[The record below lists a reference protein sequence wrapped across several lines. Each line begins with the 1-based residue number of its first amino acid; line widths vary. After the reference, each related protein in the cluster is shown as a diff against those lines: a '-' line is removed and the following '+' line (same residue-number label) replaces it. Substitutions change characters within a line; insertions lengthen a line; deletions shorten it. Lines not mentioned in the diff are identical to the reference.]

1 MKNVCEKKC
10 DKQKQDR
17 LGEGNGGEKP
27 ELAQYVRV
35 ESLPRDPFASEDRQF
50 AYDLLGAVAATEP
63 HRGNDAEKH
72 SQGRFVRHPTDQ
84 QPDEQR
90 LH

>member
-1 MKNVCEKKC
+1 LNE
-10 DKQKQDR
+10 R
-17 LGEGNGGEKP
+17 NGGEKP
-27 ELAQYVRV
+27 ELAQYVSV
-35 ESLPRDPFASEDRQF
+35 DSLPRYPFAPKDRQF

-72 SQGRFVRHPTDQ
+72 SQGRFVRYPTDE
-84 QPDEQR
+84 QPNEQR

>member
-35 ESLPRDPFASEDRQF
+35 ESLPRDPFAPEDRQF
-50 AYDLLGAVAATEP
+50 AYDLLGAVTATEP